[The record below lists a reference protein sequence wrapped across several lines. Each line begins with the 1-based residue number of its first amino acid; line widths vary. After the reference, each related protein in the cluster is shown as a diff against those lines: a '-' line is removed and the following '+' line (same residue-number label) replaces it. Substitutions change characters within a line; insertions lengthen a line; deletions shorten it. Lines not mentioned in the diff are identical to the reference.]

1 MHQQHCM
8 YLVLLA
14 LLGATPA
21 PGAAPRV
28 DALGRTVEIPSR
40 PVRIAALAPHLVE
53 MLFAV
58 GAGDRI
64 VATVAHADHPAQAA
78 ELERVGDAFALSLER
93 LAAARPQLILAW
105 RSALGAGGL
114 AQLERLGVP
123 VWVSEP
129 ENLEAVR
136 DEFAAITAM
145 VDGDRAP
152 VEAFAARLRSL
163 QPPVGARRVPVLPL
177 VSIHP
182 PLTVADDQFI
192 GDVLRRCG
200 AFNPEGDHGVGP
212 VLELSREQLP
222 STTAELVLITT
233 PAGETEGLG
242 LPPGTEV
249 VRLDP
254 DLMVRPGPRVLEGV
268 ARLCERIEARR

>member
-1 MHQQHCM
+1 M
-8 YLVLLA
+8 LLA
-14 LLGATPA
+14 LLVVTPA
-21 PGAAPRV
+21 PDAAPGV
-28 DALGRTVEIPSR
+28 DALGRSVDVPEHPE
-40 PVRIAALAPHLVE
+40 RIAALAPHLVE
-53 MLFAV
+53 MLYAV
-58 GAGDRI
+58 GAGNRI
-64 VATVAHADHPAQAA
+64 VATVAHADHPAEAA
-78 ELERVGDAFALSLER
+78 QLERVGDAFALSLER
-93 LAAARPQLILAW
+93 LAATRPQLILAW
-105 RSALGAGGL
+105 GSALGAGGL

-123 VWVSEP
+123 VWISEP
-129 ENLEAVR
+129 EDLEAVR
-136 DEFAAITAM
+136 DEFAAIRDM
-145 VDGDRAP
+145 VDGERAP
-152 VEAFAARLRSL
+152 VEAFEARLRSL
-163 QPPVGARRVPVLPL
+163 QPPPDARRVPILPL

-233 PAGETEGLG
+233 PSGDTEGLG
-242 LPPGTEV
+242 LPPEAEV

-254 DLMVRPGPRVLEGV
+254 DLVVRPGPRVIEGV